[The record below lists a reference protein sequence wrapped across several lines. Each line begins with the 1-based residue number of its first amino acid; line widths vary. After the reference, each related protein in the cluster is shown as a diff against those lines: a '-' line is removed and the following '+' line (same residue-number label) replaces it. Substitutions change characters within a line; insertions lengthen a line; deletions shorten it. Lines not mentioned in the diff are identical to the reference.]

1 MLPDIDNYFLNKE
14 EPVKSCLLAMR
25 SFLLRGEL
33 TEAWK
38 YSMPFYCLDGKM
50 FCYLWVNKKTN
61 EPYIGF
67 VDGKF
72 IDHPDLIA
80 DKRSRMKILMLD
92 AKKDI
97 PVKKIGGIIKTLIK
111 LRKQRQE
118 LHKPQ
123 G

>member
-1 MLPDIDNYFLNKE
+1 MLRDIDNYFLNKE

-25 SFLLRGEL
+25 LFLQQGEL

-38 YSMPFYCLDGKM
+38 YGMPFYCLDGKM

-72 IDHPDLIA
+72 ISHPELIA
-80 DKRSRMKILMLD
+80 DKRSRMKIFMLD
-92 AKKDI
+92 ASRDI
-97 PVKKIGGIIKTLIK
+97 PVKKINSIINTLIK
-111 LRKQRQE
+111 FRKQR
-118 LHKPQ
+118 KKN
-123 G
+123 